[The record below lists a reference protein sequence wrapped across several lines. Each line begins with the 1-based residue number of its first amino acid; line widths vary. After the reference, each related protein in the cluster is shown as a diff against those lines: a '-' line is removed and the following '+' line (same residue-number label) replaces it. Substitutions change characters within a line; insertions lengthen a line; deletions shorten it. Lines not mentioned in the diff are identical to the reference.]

1 MENCFSL
8 AEKNKQSLKSKK
20 VQVWTPSNYPKYIRK
35 NTKTSKKCFH
45 LFFATRYNEKFKIW
59 IFLA

>member
-45 LFFATRYNEKFKIW
+45 LFFATRYYEKFKI
-59 IFLA
+59 